1 MAMYCIKNMNRSRS
15 DGDDTML
22 TKLSKKLKSIEKEYL
37 FEKKLLYHIKIEYDK
52 LISLQKNIFL
62 EFQINIDK
70 QNDLNLDVM
79 SMFEQ
84 ELDGWKTIAFE
95 GPRSTKG
102 IAMKKSVNKTHS
114 RRIEKEMLKEQS
126 NALFDG
132 TVHKK
137 IWNLFINIT
146 NGIIGRGKNNIQFPS
161 KFRRRSNDN
170 EDEVKEEEQQIME
183 EETMTLFIEEKEE
196 KHETKEELQE
206 EEKEN
211 NQNETY
217 FHKWSVQDGLDHY
230 RQQFIKKM
238 NVRTQLQSLIIKR
251 ISNTRTR
258 KNEY

>member
-1 MAMYCIKNMNRSRS
+1 M
-15 DGDDTML
+15 
-22 TKLSKKLKSIEKEYL
+22 E
-37 FEKKLLYHIKIEYDK
+37 
-52 LISLQKNIFL
+52 
-62 EFQINIDK
+62 
-70 QNDLNLDVM
+70 
-79 SMFEQ
+79 
-84 ELDGWKTIAFE
+84 
-95 GPRSTKG
+95 
-102 IAMKKSVNKTHS
+102 
-114 RRIEKEMLKEQS
+114 
-126 NALFDG
+126 
-132 TVHKK
+132 
-137 IWNLFINIT
+137 
-146 NGIIGRGKNNIQFPS
+146 KNNIRFPS

-170 EDEVKEEEQQIME
+170 EDEVKEEQQQIME

-217 FHKWSVQDGLDHY
+217 FHKWNVQDGLDHY